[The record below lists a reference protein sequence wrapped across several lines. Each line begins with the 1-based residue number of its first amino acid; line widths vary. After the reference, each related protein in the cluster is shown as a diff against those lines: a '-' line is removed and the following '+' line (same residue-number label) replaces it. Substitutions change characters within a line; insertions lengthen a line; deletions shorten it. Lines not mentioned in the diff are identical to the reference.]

1 MLYDS
6 KYIIFWIRQSYGDSK
21 KLSGF
26 QRMGLGRGMNRQS
39 TGEFSNSENTL
50 YDTIIMD
57 TCHYTFI

>member
-26 QRMGLGRGMNRQS
+26 QRMGLGRDLNRQS
-39 TGEFSNSENTL
+39 TGEL
-50 YDTIIMD
+50 
-57 TCHYTFI
+57 

>member
-6 KYIIFWIRQSYGDSK
+6 KYIIFWIGQSYRDSK
-21 KLSGF
+21 KLSGL

-39 TGEFSNSENTL
+39 TGEFLNSENTL

-57 TCHYTFI
+57 TCHYILV